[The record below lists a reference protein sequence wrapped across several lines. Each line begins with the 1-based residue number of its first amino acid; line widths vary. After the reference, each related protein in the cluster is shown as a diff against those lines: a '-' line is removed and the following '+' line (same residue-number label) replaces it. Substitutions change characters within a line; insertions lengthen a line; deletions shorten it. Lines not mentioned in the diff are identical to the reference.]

1 MANAEACPLL
11 VEPADMVSGARR
23 AFLRPPRPAT
33 DARMRPHQTSDP
45 VVADC
50 RAGPLSGLLVID
62 LTRVLAG
69 PYATMLL
76 ADLGARVI
84 KVEAPGTGDDSRA
97 IGPFLPADPET
108 GEAGDSAYFTSVNRG
123 KESLALDLRTDAD
136 RAIFEGLLAR
146 ADILVENFRP
156 GAMERM
162 GYGFEALHV
171 RHPRLIYAAASG
183 FGHSGP
189 ESRRAAYDV
198 IVQAMGGI
206 MSITGAEPGPGESPV
221 PTRVGTSLGD
231 ITAGLFTV
239 IGIEAALLERHRS
252 GLGQKVDVA
261 MLDCQIAIL
270 ENAIARFQVSGRSPG
285 PLGTRH
291 PSITPFQ
298 AFSTSDRPIV
308 IAAGNDLL
316 WEACCKA
323 LGLGALMADPR
334 FATNDSRT
342 THAAVLVDALESRLR
357 TKTADTWLAALGE
370 AGVPA
375 GPLNTVGEALAMPQ
389 VAARNM
395 LVDTRTPSGKPLKVA
410 GNPIKMSA
418 HPDPSVRPQ
427 APLLDSA
434 RAAILAELP
443 ALGLPS
449 S

>member
-1 MANAEACPLL
+1 MSPLPNPGPDAE
-11 VEPADMVSGARR
+11 DR
-23 AFLRPPRPAT
+23 
-33 DARMRPHQTSDP
+33 
-45 VVADC
+45 
-50 RAGPLSGLLVID
+50 RAGPLCGLLVVD

-84 KVEAPGTGDDSRA
+84 KVEAPETGDDSRA
-97 IGPFLPADPET
+97 IGPFLPDDSMT

-123 KESLALDLRTDAD
+123 KESLALDLRTAAD
-136 RAIFEGLLAR
+136 RAIFERLLAR
-146 ADILVENFRP
+146 ADIVVENFRP

-162 GYGFEALHV
+162 GYGFETLHA
-171 RHPRLIYAAASG
+171 RYPRLIYAAASG

-206 MSITGAEPGPGESPV
+206 MSITGAEPGQGEPPV

-252 GLGQKVDVA
+252 GFGQKVDVA

-270 ENAIARFQVSGRSPG
+270 ENAIARYQVSGRSPG

-298 AFSTSDRPIV
+298 AFATADRPIV
-308 IAAGNDLL
+308 IAAGNDAL

-323 LGLGALMADPR
+323 LGLDPLLADAR
-334 FATNDSRT
+334 FQTNDSRT
-342 THAAVLVDALESRLR
+342 THAAALAHALEGRLR
-357 TKTADTWLAALGE
+357 TAPADVWLAALGA

-395 LVDTRTPSGKPLKVA
+395 LVETETPSGKPLKVA

-418 HPDPSVRPQ
+418 HPDPSSRPR
-427 APLLDSA
+427 APRLDSA
-434 RAAILAELP
+434 RTAILSEL
-443 ALGLPS
+443 S
-449 S
+449 E

>member
-1 MANAEACPLL
+1 MSA
-11 VEPADMVSGARR
+11 SS
-23 AFLRPPRPAT
+23 
-33 DARMRPHQTSDP
+33 H
-45 VVADC
+45 
-50 RAGPLSGLLVID
+50 GPLAGLLVID

-84 KVEAPGTGDDSRA
+84 KVEAPGSGDDSRV
-97 IGPFLPADPET
+97 IGPFMPGAAPGDAP
-108 GEAGDSAYFTSVNRG
+108 DSAYFTSVNRG
-123 KESLALDLRTDAD
+123 KESLALDLRADAD
-136 RAIFEGLLAR
+136 RAIFESLLAR

-162 GYGFEALHV
+162 GYGFDALHA
-171 RHPRLIYAAASG
+171 RFPRLIYAAASG

-206 MSITGAEPGPGESPV
+206 MSITGAEPAPGEDPV

-252 GLGQKVDVA
+252 GRGQKVDVA

-270 ENAIARFQVSGRSPG
+270 ENAIARYQVSGKSPG

-298 AFSTSDRPIV
+298 AFRTADRPIV
-308 IAAGNDLL
+308 IAAGNDQL
-316 WEACCKA
+316 WAACCKA
-323 LGLGALMADPR
+323 LGLASLAADPR
-334 FATNDSRT
+334 FATNESRT
-342 THAAVLVDALESRLR
+342 THAADLVAALEARLQ
-357 TKTADTWLAALGE
+357 TAPAGHWLAALGE

-389 VAARNM
+389 IAARNM
-395 LVDTRTPSGKPLKVA
+395 LVETRTPAGRPLKVA

-418 HPDPSVRPQ
+418 HPDPATRPP

-434 RAAILAELP
+434 RAAIRAEFERP
-443 ALGLPS
+443 
-449 S
+449 